1 MFFDPENKGLAKK
14 DLEALGGEQR
24 DFNGIGTNGNDK
36 ITFRELISLLNRKGS
51 GDLSHI
57 NRKTHLD

>member
-36 ITFRELISLLNRKGS
+36 ITFRELISLLNRKGF
-51 GDLSHI
+51 GDLSP
-57 NRKTHLD
+57 D